1 MPSSAERPGRKRHLA
16 NANTHSSAIIGARIC
31 SRQIT
36 CCFRTVN
43 QSINTQTENAMQAS
57 TVTTAAAAPRK
68 PFYTHLYAQVLT
80 AIVLGVLLGYF
91 YPQLGEQMK
100 PLGDGFIKLIKML
113 IAPIIFCTVVHGI
126 ASMEDMKKVGRVG
139 LKALIYFEVVTTL
152 ALIVGLVVVNV
163 LQPGVG
169 MNVDVKTIDTKS
181 IQVYTTKAGQQSTT
195 EFLMHIIPNT
205 VVGAFAEG
213 EILQVL
219 FFAIL
224 FAFALFMLGERGKPV
239 LNFIDII
246 SHSLFNVVGI
256 IMKVAPIGAFGAM
269 AFTIGKY
276 GVGTLLSLGKLM
288 AAFYVTCLIF
298 IFVVL
303 GGIAWL
309 TGFSI
314 WKFIKYIKEELLIV
328 LGTSSSESVLPRMI
342 NKLENLGCKESVVG
356 LVIPTGYSFNLDG
369 TCIYLTMAAI
379 FLAQATNTELT
390 LWQQLGI
397 IGILLLTSKGAA
409 GVTGSGFIV
418 LAATLTSVGSIP
430 VASIAL
436 ILGVDRF
443 MSEARALTNLI
454 GNGVAT
460 IVVSKWEDALD
471 EGRMREHLDHET
483 DLEADAPERTMPA

>member
-1 MPSSAERPGRKRHLA
+1 
-16 NANTHSSAIIGARIC
+16 
-31 SRQIT
+31 
-36 CCFRTVN
+36 
-43 QSINTQTENAMQAS
+43 
-57 TVTTAAAAPRK
+57 
-68 PFYTHLYAQVLT
+68 
-80 AIVLGVLLGYF
+80 
-91 YPQLGEQMK
+91 
-100 PLGDGFIKLIKML
+100 
-113 IAPIIFCTVVHGI
+113 
-126 ASMEDMKKVGRVG
+126 
-139 LKALIYFEVVTTL
+139 
-152 ALIVGLVVVNV
+152 
-163 LQPGVG
+163 
-169 MNVDVKTIDTKS
+169 
-181 IQVYTTKAGQQSTT
+181 
-195 EFLMHIIPNT
+195 MHIIPNT

-256 IMKVAPIGAFGAM
+256 VMKVAPIGAFGAM

-288 AAFYVTCLIF
+288 AAFYLTCLIF
-298 IFVVL
+298 VFVVL
-303 GGIAWL
+303 GGIAWVA
-309 TGFSI
+309 GFNI

-418 LAATLTSVGSIP
+418 LAATLASVGSIP

-443 MSEARALTNLI
+443 MSEARALTNLV

-460 IVVSKWEDALD
+460 IVVSKWEDAVD
-471 EGRMREHLDHET
+471 ERRMREHLDHET
-483 DLEADAPERTMPA
+483 DLEADSPEQAMPA